1 MGTEPLF
8 MSRADGTR
16 LLYILLKQARPGR
29 EAVQFVAA
37 ASGDG
42 TSSVVRDLGLI
53 AGGLG
58 IRVLLV
64 ELAASRMEDGWSW
77 LGDAAEEERLDTPD
91 FSIRQV
97 GPGGLHVCSW
107 LGAPEAAPSRIAPLL
122 AELHGRFDLILLD
135 VAAFDRSA
143 DALLLA
149 PSVFATVL
157 VVATERSRVR
167 ALEDLRT
174 QIAECGGSTLGMV
187 LNRWRRHM
195 PQFIED
201 RL

>member
-1 MGTEPLF
+1 

-16 LLYILLKQARPGR
+16 LLYLLLKQVKPGQ

-42 TSSVVRDLGLI
+42 TSSMVRDLGLI

-58 IRVLLV
+58 IRVLILDLDTS
-64 ELAASRMEDGWSW
+64 EARGTGWSW
-77 LGDAAEEERLDTPD
+77 ASVAHPAGGEDASGPEFTLL
-91 FSIRQV
+91 QV
-97 GPGGLHVCSW
+97 GSSSLYVSTPIPSLASV
-107 LGAPEAAPSRIAPLL
+107 PSRT
-122 AELHGRFDLILLD
+122 AEVLTRLRGKFELILID

-149 PSVFATVL
+149 PTVFGTCL

-167 ALEDLRT
+167 AVDDLRT
-174 QIAECGGSTLGMV
+174 QIQECGGSTLGMV
-187 LNRWRRHM
+187 LNRWRRYM